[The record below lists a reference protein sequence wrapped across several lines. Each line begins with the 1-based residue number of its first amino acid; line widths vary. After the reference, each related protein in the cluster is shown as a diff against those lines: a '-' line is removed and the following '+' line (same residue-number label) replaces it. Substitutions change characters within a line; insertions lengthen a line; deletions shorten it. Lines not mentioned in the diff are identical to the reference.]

1 VSGCDC
7 EISSLISS
15 SLAAEREGKR
25 LQVGE
30 EIGATF
36 IGMES
41 RLTWQEIDGIEEG
54 GGVTA
59 RRGHARGFHWRK
71 KILTTL
77 AHLSARRE
85 REREVPIRE
94 EVRMGRGLFL
104 YRAGT
109 VSPRPFLFFFFFSSF
124 SFSVFY
130 FFHNYFI

>member
-1 VSGCDC
+1 V
-7 EISSLISS
+7 
-15 SLAAEREGKR
+15 AEREGKR

-30 EIGATF
+30 EIRATF

-41 RLTWQEIDGIEEG
+41 QLTWQEIDGIEEG

-85 REREVPIRE
+85 REREREVPIWE

>member
-15 SLAAEREGKR
+15 SLASKREGKR

-54 GGVTA
+54 GGVTT
-59 RRGHARGFHWRK
+59 RGGHARGFRWRK

-85 REREVPIRE
+85 RERGTDSGGSPDGTWV
-94 EVRMGRGLFL
+94 VSVSGRNGFPVALSIFL
-104 YRAGT
+104 L
-109 VSPRPFLFFFFFSSF
+109 LFFFFFFCFLFLS
-124 SFSVFY
+124 
-130 FFHNYFI
+130 